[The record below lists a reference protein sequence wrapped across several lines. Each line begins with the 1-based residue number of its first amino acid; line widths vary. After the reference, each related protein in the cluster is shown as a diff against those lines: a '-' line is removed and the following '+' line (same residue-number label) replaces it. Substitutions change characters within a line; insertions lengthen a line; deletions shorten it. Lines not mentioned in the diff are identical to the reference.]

1 MIMSAPQLIK
11 EIPMKKTIFLCVL
24 LLSVS
29 VSCSGKKPATGLV
42 NGNLQPCPGS
52 PNCVVSQGGDVKH
65 TIAPLSYK
73 GDRELIFPLFR
84 DLIKTM
90 DRVTLVEEGKNYLRF
105 EFRTRIFGFVDD
117 VEFLFPD
124 EPVIHVRSASRT
136 GYSDM
141 GVNRKRIESIRQLM
155 MGLQQE

>member
-1 MIMSAPQLIK
+1 MSTPQLIK
-11 EIPMKKTIFLCVL
+11 EIPMKKTIFLCML

-29 VSCSGKKPATGLV
+29 VSCSGKKTVIGLV

-52 PNCVVSQGGDVKH
+52 PNCVVSQGGDAKH

-73 GDRELIFPLFR
+73 GDRERIFPLFR
-84 DLIKTM
+84 DLVITM
-90 DRVTLVEEGKNYLRF
+90 DRVTLVQEDKNYLRF
-105 EFRTRIFGFVDD
+105 EFRTKVFGFVDD

-155 MGLQQE
+155 MGLPQE

>member
-1 MIMSAPQLIK
+1 MSAPQLIK
-11 EIPMKKTIFLCVL
+11 EIPMKKIIFICVL
-24 LLSVS
+24 LFSVS
-29 VSCSGKKPATGLV
+29 ASCSGKKPVTGLV
-42 NGNLQPCPGS
+42 SGNLQPCPGS
-52 PNCVVSQGGDVKH
+52 PNCVVSQGGDAKH
-65 TIAPLSYK
+65 TIAPLPYK
-73 GDRELIFPLFR
+73 GGRERVFPLFR
-84 DLIKTM
+84 DLVKTM
-90 DRVTLVEEGKNYLRF
+90 DRVTLVEEGNNYLRF

-155 MGLQQE
+155 MGLNQE